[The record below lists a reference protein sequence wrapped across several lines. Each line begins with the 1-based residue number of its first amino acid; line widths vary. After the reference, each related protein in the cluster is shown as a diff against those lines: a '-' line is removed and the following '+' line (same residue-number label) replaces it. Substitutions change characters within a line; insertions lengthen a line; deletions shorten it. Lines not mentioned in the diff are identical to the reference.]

1 MLRYGDAGNLQGARA
16 GGDAGLK
23 GLATIAA
30 DVVAAAAAMAAS
42 LMATNFMRG
51 LIGEAPIYLAGSAF
65 GAHVMII
72 AVLTLGVFFWYR
84 SEGHYH
90 RRQALADQLKTV
102 VAGAVIGALCASTV
116 QYAFQADGSRLL
128 TLSYWAI
135 LPALIILG
143 RMAARDA
150 LRASGAWSVP
160 TVVFTCAGRAAA
172 VGDFI
177 AKREELGAR
186 VDGIVA
192 VNAMDVDATVA
203 AIRTAVTQGRA
214 VLYAPSAGDPNQ
226 PAVIDKLVMTGTPF
240 MLSPQIGPLPNEAE
254 LLDFP
259 PEDLALME
267 IRDPLGRPL
276 ALAAKRAFD
285 ILAAVAALA
294 VLAPLLA
301 VLMAAIRLDGG
312 PALFRQKRV
321 GRDGVVFDCL
331 KLRSMAIDAEARLE
345 LVLQDDPKAAE
356 EWRAYQKLAR
366 DPRITPVGAII
377 RRANLDELPQLI
389 NVLRGQMSLVGPRPM
404 TVEQQEAYGDRLTA
418 YARVRPGIT
427 GLWQT
432 NGRNATTFEERA
444 RLDAW
449 YVRNWSLWRDAVILV
464 RTVREVVAS
473 SGR

>member
-1 MLRYGDAGNLQGARA
+1 MLRYGDAGELQGANA
-16 GGDAGLK
+16 TVDAGLK

-30 DVVAAAAAMAAS
+30 DVVAAAAAVLGS
-42 LMATNFMRG
+42 LIVANFVRG
-51 LIGEAPIYLAGSAF
+51 LIGEAPIHLAGAGF
-65 GAHVMII
+65 RTHVILI
-72 AVLTLGVFFWYR
+72 CALSLGVFLWYR
-84 SEGHYH
+84 SQGHYH
-90 RRQALADQLKTV
+90 RRQALADQLKAV
-102 VAGAVIGALCASTV
+102 VAGAVIGALCASTL
-116 QYAFQADGSRLL
+116 QYALQADGSRLL

-135 LPALIILG
+135 LPVFIILG

-186 VDGIVA
+186 VDSVVA

-203 AIRTAVTQGRA
+203 AMRAAAGRGKA
-214 VLYAPSAGDPNQ
+214 LMYAPAAGDPNQ
-226 PAVIDKLVMTGTPF
+226 PAVIDQLVMTGTPF

-267 IRDPLGRPL
+267 IRDPLGRPM
-276 ALAAKRAFD
+276 ALAAKRVFD
-285 ILAAVAALA
+285 ILAAGAALA
-294 VLAPLLA
+294 VLSPLLA

-321 GRDGVVFDCL
+321 GRNAMVFDCL

-345 LVLQDDPKAAE
+345 QMLRDDPNAAE

-404 TVEQQEAYGDRLTA
+404 TVEQKDAYGDRLTA

-432 NGRNATTFEERA
+432 NGRNATTFDERA

-449 YVRNWSLWRDAVILV
+449 YVRNWSLWRDVVILV